1 MMETRTSFTEAH
13 LENQLWANELD
24 FYREEIGIFEKHL
37 EGMVSL
43 RENKITADKASV
55 FQNQFARFR
64 DRINLLEAELNAA
77 QVKMAQ
83 YAKDAQKDLDAVNVG
98 DHYQFRQKVE
108 QFKKEFE
115 TIKQDYKNFESQE

>member
-43 RENKITADKASV
+43 RENKITA
-55 FQNQFARFR
+55 
-64 DRINLLEAELNAA
+64 
-77 QVKMAQ
+77 
-83 YAKDAQKDLDAVNVG
+83 
-98 DHYQFRQKVE
+98 
-108 QFKKEFE
+108 
-115 TIKQDYKNFESQE
+115 